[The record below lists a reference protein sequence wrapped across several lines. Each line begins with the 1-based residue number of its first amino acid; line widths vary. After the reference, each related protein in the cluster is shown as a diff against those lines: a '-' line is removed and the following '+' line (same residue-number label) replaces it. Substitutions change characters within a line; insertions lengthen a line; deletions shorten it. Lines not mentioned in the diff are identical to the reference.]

1 MGGGGG
7 DGSQDPQ
14 IPAWW
19 EVPDSHP
26 KEASDALEASWVG
39 LEESSLS
46 ADGQG
51 DLMPRG
57 LQRSG
62 LGVGTRGLGT
72 PAPLSPSERQRR
84 EPQGGLPRPPDR
96 TQEATPLPHL
106 TGA

>member
-1 MGGGGG
+1 MCVRERERDRESIETYPLPACQGRRLEMGGGGG

-51 DLMPRG
+51 DLMPQGSAKGR
-57 LQRSG
+57 
-62 LGVGTRGLGT
+62 VGGGD
-72 PAPLSPSERQRR
+72 
-84 EPQGGLPRPPDR
+84 QGARNTSTFIP
-96 TQEATPLPHL
+96 E
-106 TGA
+106 